1 MPRSIKGIFL
11 FEMRV
16 KVTPRSSEVNC
27 HQTVL
32 GVVTPCNHKN
42 LLGQKKKKNCFVA
55 FLLKQVKACISHV
68 VAKLKDKKNRNK

>member
-42 LLGQKKKKNCFVA
+42 LLGQNLKKTKN
-55 FLLKQVKACISHV
+55 LLRGIFMKAGKGMHIACCSKI
-68 VAKLKDKKNRNK
+68 KRQKI

>member
-42 LLGQKKKKNCFVA
+42 LLGQKKKK
-55 FLLKQVKACISHV
+55 LLRGIFIKTGKGMHIACCSKIKS
-68 VAKLKDKKNRNK
+68 